1 LATNVY
7 EGMFILDSN
16 WYARD
21 PNAASALVQKMIE
34 GVGGEVLASR
44 LWEDRRLAY
53 PIKNR
58 RRGAYWLT
66 YFRLDSAKLNGIYK
80 AINLSDQTLRALL
93 LKVDARIAD
102 TLVEHAQSAGT
113 SATEKK
119 EAAEKAA
126 ETAKTTTAPA
136 AAADDAKPDAKP
148 EAEAPQEAKTATAV
162 AEGGESTE
170 ETTES

>member
-16 WYARD
+16 WYSRD
-21 PNAASALVQKMIE
+21 PSAASAHVQKMIE
-34 GVGGEVLASR
+34 EAGGEMLTSR

-66 YFRLDSAKLNGIYK
+66 YFSLDSFKLNDIYK
-80 AINLSDQTLRALL
+80 ACNLSDHTLRAML

-102 TLVEHAQSAGT
+102 TLVEHAKSAGVVT
-113 SATEKK
+113 PPAAVEETAPKEEAATE
-119 EAAEKAA
+119 AASTEELAEVAVAVDAVAA
-126 ETAKTTTAPA
+126 DGGDAV
-136 AAADDAKPDAKP
+136 ADDAAK
-148 EAEAPQEAKTATAV
+148 AT
-162 AEGGESTE
+162 ED
-170 ETTES
+170 

>member
-1 LATNVY
+1 MATNVY

-21 PNAASALVQKMIE
+21 PAAGSAHVQKMIE
-34 GVGGEVLASR
+34 DVGGEVLASR

-66 YFRLDSAKLNGIYK
+66 YFRLDSVRLNDIYK
-80 AINLSDQTLRALL
+80 AVNLSDHTLRALL

-102 TLVEHAQSAGT
+102 TLVEHAQSAV
-113 SATEKK
+113 SA
-119 EAAEKAA
+119 
-126 ETAKTTTAPA
+126 APA
-136 AAADDAKPDAKP
+136 QPEATT
-148 EAEAPQEAKTATAV
+148 EAEAPETAEPAAV
-162 AEGGESTE
+162 TDGGETTE
-170 ETTES
+170 ETTED

>member
-1 LATNVY
+1 MATNVY

-21 PNAASALVQKMIE
+21 PGAAGAHVQKMIE
-34 GVGGEVLASR
+34 DAGGEVLASR

-66 YFRLDSAKLNGIYK
+66 YFRLDSVRLNDIYK
-80 AINLSDQTLRALL
+80 ACNLSDHALRALL

-102 TLVEHAQSAGT
+102 TLVEHARSASSAASAKPPT
-113 SATEKK
+113 ETTASTETEPAAVATE
-119 EAAEKAA
+119 EKT
-126 ETAKTTTAPA
+126 EDA
-136 AAADDAKPDAKP
+136 AA
-148 EAEAPQEAKTATAV
+148 
-162 AEGGESTE
+162 TE
-170 ETTES
+170 E